1 MDCPITRP
9 SRQAFHP
16 IVNLAATKRRDC
28 SAFADDLSLCAV
40 AFASGEL
47 MSQDLARIRAFV
59 QVFDAGGFSAAARQ
73 HGRSKAL
80 LSKYVTDL
88 EDYLGVRLMNRT
100 TRKLGLTEAGEA
112 YYREA
117 SQLLQQL
124 DDLDATISDQTA
136 EPRGLIRI
144 SAPRNLGETTLSPAI
159 FDFMARNPLV
169 AVDLRLED
177 RYVDLVEEGVDVA
190 LRISTMSDSSLI
202 ARKIS
207 DMRHIICASPELI
220 RRAGHPRSGEELRNL
235 PCILDT
241 NMPSH
246 NSWRFIEDGKQVS
259 VHVSGT
265 VRVNSPVAAMQAA
278 LVGLGFAVIPSYLAD
293 PRITEGK
300 LVKVL
305 EDRMPDG
312 PSLMAVYP
320 HRRHLAG
327 KVRALIDH
335 LVAWFED
342 HPVR

>member
-1 MDCPITRP
+1 
-9 SRQAFHP
+9 
-16 IVNLAATKRRDC
+16 
-28 SAFADDLSLCAV
+28 
-40 AFASGEL
+40 

-59 QVFDAGGFSAAARQ
+59 QVFDAGGFSSAARQ

-100 TRKLGLTEAGEA
+100 TRKLSLTEAGEA

-136 EPRGLIRI
+136 APRGMVRV
-144 SAPRNLGETTLSPAI
+144 SAPRNLGETTLAPAI
-159 FDFMARNPLV
+159 FAFIAGNPLLS
-169 AVDLRLED
+169 VDLRLED
-177 RYVDLVEEGVDVA
+177 RYVDLVDEGIDVA
-190 LRISTMSDSSLI
+190 LRISTLADSSLI
-202 ARKIS
+202 ARKIA
-207 DMRHIICASPELI
+207 DMKHVICGSPELI
-220 RRAGHPRSGEELRNL
+220 ARTGMPMSGEELRSI

-246 NSWRFIEDGKQVS
+246 SSWRFIEDGKPLTVN
-259 VHVSGT
+259 VSGPA
-265 VRVNSPVAAMQAA
+265 RVNSPVAAMQAA
-278 LVGLGFAVIPSYLAD
+278 LAGLGFAVLPTYLAD
-293 PRITEGK
+293 PHIAAGR

-305 EDRMPDG
+305 EDRMPEG
-312 PSLMAVYP
+312 PSLQAVYP

-335 LVAWFED
+335 LVVWFAD
-342 HPVR
+342 NPVS

>member
-1 MDCPITRP
+1 
-9 SRQAFHP
+9 
-16 IVNLAATKRRDC
+16 
-28 SAFADDLSLCAV
+28 
-40 AFASGEL
+40 

-59 QVFDAGGFSAAARQ
+59 QVFDAGGFSSAARQ

-100 TRKLGLTEAGEA
+100 TRKLSLTEAGEA

-136 EPRGLIRI
+136 EPRGMVRV
-144 SAPRNLGETTLSPAI
+144 SAPRNLGETTLAPAI
-159 FDFMARNPLV
+159 FAFMVKNPLV
-169 AVDLRLED
+169 SVDLRLED

-190 LRISTMSDSSLI
+190 LRISTLADSSLI

-207 DMRHIICASPELI
+207 DMRHAICGSPELVK
-220 RRAGHPRSGEELRNL
+220 RVGLPQSGEALRNM

-246 NSWRFIEDGKQVS
+246 NSWRFIEDGKPLT
-259 VHVSGT
+259 VHVSGPA
-265 VRVNSPVAAMQAA
+265 RVNSPVAAMQAA
-278 LVGLGFAVIPSYLAD
+278 LAGLGFAVLPTYLAD
-293 PRITEGK
+293 PHIAAGR
-300 LVKVL
+300 LVRVL
-305 EDRMPDG
+305 EDRMPEG
-312 PSLMAVYP
+312 PSLQAVYP

-335 LVAWFED
+335 LVAWFAD
-342 HPVR
+342 NPVK

>member
-1 MDCPITRP
+1 MTDQRVKLT
-9 SRQAFHP
+9 
-16 IVNLAATKRRDC
+16 
-28 SAFADDLSLCAV
+28 
-40 AFASGEL
+40 
-47 MSQDLARIRAFV
+47 QDLARIRAFV
-59 QVFDAGGFSAAARQ
+59 QVFDSGGFSSAARL

-100 TRKLGLTEAGEA
+100 TRKLSLTEAGEA

-124 DDLDATISDQTA
+124 DDLDSTISDQTA

-144 SAPRNLGETTLSPAI
+144 SGPRNFGETTLAPVV
-159 FDFMARNPLV
+159 FEFVKRNPLV
-169 AVDLRLED
+169 SVDFRLED
-177 RYVDLVEEGVDVA
+177 RFVDLVEESIDVA
-190 LRISTMSDSSLI
+190 VRISTMSDSSLI

-207 DMRHIICASPELI
+207 DIRHVIYAAPELVA
-220 RRAGHPRSGEELRNL
+220 RLGLPKEVDDLRGM

-246 NSWRFIEDGKQVS
+246 TSWRFIEDGHPVS
-259 VHVSGT
+259 VHVAGPA
-265 VRVNSPVAAMQAA
+265 RVNSPVASMQAA
-278 LVGLGFAVIPSYLAD
+278 LSGLGFATLPAYLAE
-293 PRITEGK
+293 PLVAEGR
-300 LVKVL
+300 LVRVL
-305 EDRMPDG
+305 EDRMPVG

-335 LVAWFED
+335 LVTWFEAN
-342 HPVR
+342 PVG

>member
-1 MDCPITRP
+1 
-9 SRQAFHP
+9 
-16 IVNLAATKRRDC
+16 
-28 SAFADDLSLCAV
+28 
-40 AFASGEL
+40 

-100 TRKLGLTEAGEA
+100 TRKLSLTEAGEA

-124 DDLDATISDQTA
+124 DELDATISDQTA
-136 EPRGLIRI
+136 EPRGLVRI
-144 SAPRNLGETTLSPAI
+144 SAPRNLGETTLAPAI
-159 FDFMARNPLV
+159 FAFIAKNPLMS
-169 AVDLRLED
+169 VDLRLED
-177 RYVDLVEEGVDVA
+177 RYVDLVEEGIDVA
-190 LRISTMSDSSLI
+190 LRISTLADSSLI

-207 DMRHIICASPELI
+207 DMRHVICASPSLVQ
-220 RRAGHPRSGEELRNL
+220 RVGVPASGEALRGM

-246 NSWRFIEDGKQVS
+246 SSWRFIESGQAVS
-259 VHVSGT
+259 VHVSGPA
-265 VRVNSPVAAMQAA
+265 RVNSPVAAMQAA
-278 LVGLGFAVIPSYLAD
+278 LAGLGFAVLPTYLAE
-293 PRITEGK
+293 PMIAEGR
-300 LVKVL
+300 LVRVL
-305 EDRMPDG
+305 EDRMPEG
-312 PSLMAVYP
+312 PSLQAVYP

-335 LVAWFED
+335 LVAWFAD
-342 HPVR
+342 NPVK